1 MKSLSKKG
9 ELLENGKEDSYERLR
24 LQARV
29 EAQSP
34 KAALGAETTQ
44 EGCLKVNCRTAA
56 REGGLGYSF
65 EIQVFQNFLSAEK
78 LVEAVEKN
86 FSTALGL
93 PLCERE
99 SFCVLASRG
108 GKWYDSHVF
117 FVEFGACHEKTGR
130 WNIGPCGR
138 G

>member
-1 MKSLSKKG
+1 MKSLSKQG
-9 ELLENGKEDSYERLR
+9 ELLESGKEDSYERLR

-78 LVEAVEKN
+78 GR
-86 FSTALGL
+86 FG
-93 PLCERE
+93 
-99 SFCVLASRG
+99 VL
-108 GKWYDSHVF
+108 F
-117 FVEFGACHEKTGR
+117 
-130 WNIGPCGR
+130 
-138 G
+138 

>member
-9 ELLENGKEDSYERLR
+9 ELLESGKEDSYERLR

-44 EGCLKVNCRTAA
+44 ERCLKVNCRIAA

-78 LVEAVEKN
+78 GR
-86 FSTALGL
+86 FG
-93 PLCERE
+93 
-99 SFCVLASRG
+99 VLFLSE
-108 GKWYDSHVF
+108 
-117 FVEFGACHEKTGR
+117 FVGCLFRKFTYAT
-130 WNIGPCGR
+130 
-138 G
+138 